1 MKWCIMEG
9 LGQDFMLNGLPS
21 NRNASAIS
29 LLPSPFFGPI
39 PPHLRNAPPL
49 SAQYGNSQNNQ
60 NKSRGRGSKRPVSG
74 LGGTLQVAGVP
85 VAKFQGLL
93 NYVHVK
99 SCFDTKCLVHP
110 SEYVFNL
117 WDRLFQSRLA

>member
-1 MKWCIMEG
+1 MQSSRVDKLERMKWCIMEG
-9 LGQDFMLNGLPS
+9 LGQDHMLNGLPS
-21 NRNASAIS
+21 NRNVSTIS

-49 SAQYGNSQNNQ
+49 SAQYGNSQNHQ

-85 VAKFQGLL
+85 VAKFQGMS
-93 NYVHVK
+93 
-99 SCFDTKCLVHP
+99 SCKNVVSARVSKD
-110 SEYVFNL
+110 FN
-117 WDRLFQSRLA
+117 